1 MKSFLVGFVCLV
13 SIVSAFGQQGTVK
26 ITGVFTQKKNYEVTI
41 AGKTD
46 EGPFRTAQYF
56 VDTTTNQFSI
66 VFPFRTG
73 AAYEMKVAVMKM
85 GHRRLEVDQI
95 ATFPLKL
102 VAGQRMQVTLDPA
115 LFKQP
120 GKGLKIGESPAKT
133 AEVSVSGWLKGITTG
148 SDLSFGKVVE
158 GQLQTIQTCFIAKG
172 DSAFSFSVP
181 VEKAGF
187 YYLST
192 VRNKKRLYL
201 KPNDQINLVLDP
213 KSGTELNASKST
225 EENRLIAQWEQ
236 LKAPLMPF
244 VAMGAKPDR
253 EAFSAIYKNL
263 QPNIEGFMQQIH
275 TADAKFNTLFKSAI
289 QLDNNL
295 LALNMLLKSSLEKRG
310 TFMMPS
316 RDFLNVP
323 DDYKSFLKAHR
334 LRSANILQLGEG
346 YEYLNLYSK
355 FNLSYLSDEERKQL
369 DNAGRVKLMMDATTN
384 DTLKTF
390 VLRSQLEELEEY
402 VANYS
407 EFKEVFMPYQ
417 RYAKSL
423 PVKRKYDGLLNMF
436 VADTAFIGK
445 TAYDFVL
452 PDVNGKMVSMEQF
465 KGKVV
470 LIDVWATWCG
480 PCKAQMPFLK
490 EVEHDYKGND
500 NVVFVG
506 ISLDAQKDKQK
517 WLDMIKAKELEG
529 VQLLDDVGKSF
540 GRKYKAVS
548 IPRFFLI
555 DKAGK
560 WAEVRCPLP
569 ENKDKLKK
577 YIDREIN
584 RNI

>member
-1 MKSFLVGFVCLV
+1 MKGFLVGIFCLV
-13 SIVSAFGQQGTVK
+13 STISAFGQQETVK
-26 ITGVFTQKKNYEVTI
+26 LTGAFTQKKNYEITI
-41 AGKTD
+41 AGKTN
-46 EGPFRTAQYF
+46 EGSFRMAHY
-56 VDTTTNQFSI
+56 VIDTTTNQFSI

-73 AAYEMKVAVMKM
+73 IAYEMKVAVMKM
-85 GHRRLEVDQI
+85 GHRRLEVDQT
-95 ATFPLKL
+95 ANFPLKL
-102 VAGQRMQVTLDPA
+102 VAGQQLQVTLDPV
-115 LFKQP
+115 LFKQA
-120 GKGLKIGESPAKT
+120 GKGLTIGKLPAKT
-133 AEVSVSGWLKGITTG
+133 AGGSVSGTLKGITMG
-148 SDLSFGKVVE
+148 MDLSFGKVVE
-158 GQLQTIQTCFIAKG
+158 GQLQNIQTYFIAKG
-172 DSAFSFSVP
+172 DSSFSFSVP

-192 VRNKKRLYL
+192 LRNRKRLYL
-201 KPNDQINLVLDP
+201 KPNDEINLVLDL
-213 KSGTELNASKST
+213 KSGNEVSALKST
-225 EENRLIAQWEQ
+225 AENRLIAQWEQ

-253 EAFSAIYKNL
+253 EAFSVVYRSL
-263 QPNIEGFMQQIH
+263 QPKISAFMQQVN
-275 TADAKFNTLFKSAI
+275 TADAKFNALFKSAI

-310 TFMMPS
+310 AFMMPS

-323 DDYKSFLKAHR
+323 DDYKSFLKENR
-334 LRSANILQLGEG
+334 LKSANILQLGEG

-355 FNLSYLSDEERKQL
+355 FNLSFLNEDERKQL
-369 DNAGRVKLMMDATTN
+369 DNAARVKLMMDATTN

-390 VLRSQLEELEEY
+390 VLKSQLEELEEY
-402 VANYS
+402 VSNYS
-407 EFKEVFMPYQ
+407 EFSAAFMPYQ
-417 RYAKSL
+417 QYVKTWS
-423 PVKRKYDGLLNMF
+423 VKRKYDGLHHMF
-436 VADTAFIGK
+436 AADTAFIGK

-490 EVEHDYKGND
+490 EVEHYYKGND

-506 ISLDAQKDKQK
+506 ISLDAEKDKQK

-529 VQLLDDVGKSF
+529 VQLLDDIGRSF

-569 ENKDKLKK
+569 ENKEKLKK
-577 YIDREIN
+577 YIDRELN
-584 RNI
+584 RSI